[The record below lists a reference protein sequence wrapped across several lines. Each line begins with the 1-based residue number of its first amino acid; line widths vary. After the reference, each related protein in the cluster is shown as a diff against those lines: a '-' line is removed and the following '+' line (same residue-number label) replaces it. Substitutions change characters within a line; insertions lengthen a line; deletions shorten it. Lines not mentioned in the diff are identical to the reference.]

1 MNTEDFNHKD
11 LRPVMKCDAEL
22 NCTAAPQLAKAVAE
36 ELNDEDK
43 DMLELLGKM
52 IDETLKEPPSATE

>member
-43 DMLELLGKM
+43 DINQLL
-52 IDETLKEPPSATE
+52 DLQETPSATESNDQ

>member
-43 DMLELLGKM
+43 DINKLLFSSE
-52 IDETLKEPPSATE
+52 DPKEPQSATE